1 MKIISMSAPGDKRV
15 VIIIPGYNVAH
26 VLSKT
31 VAAIPPGTA
40 DHVIV
45 IDDCSTDGT
54 SLVASRLGLD
64 VVRHPQNRGYGGAQ
78 KTGYKEAIRR
88 GYEIVVMV
96 HGDNQ
101 YDPSYAPKFVSK
113 IRDDGYD
120 VVSGSRMI
128 LGDAL
133 KNGMPLWK
141 FIPNRLLTALENFV
155 FQTHLTDYHNGFR
168 AFSTDFLKRVPLD
181 RLSDKFDFD
190 SDIIIQA
197 AIRKA
202 KIAEIPHPTRYE
214 DENSQMPFSQGVQYG
229 LSILA
234 KVCKYLLHWTGIKRD
249 ALFAEN

>member
-1 MKIISMSAPGDKRV
+1 
-15 VIIIPGYNVAH
+15 
-26 VLSKT
+26 
-31 VAAIPPGTA
+31 
-40 DHVIV
+40 
-45 IDDCSTDGT
+45 
-54 SLVASRLGLD
+54 
-64 VVRHPQNRGYGGAQ
+64 
-78 KTGYKEAIRR
+78 
-88 GYEIVVMV
+88 MV

-181 RLSDKFDFD
+181 RLSD
-190 SDIIIQA
+190 
-197 AIRKA
+197 
-202 KIAEIPHPTRYE
+202 T
-214 DENSQMPFSQGVQYG
+214 V
-229 LSILA
+229 
-234 KVCKYLLHWTGIKRD
+234 
-249 ALFAEN
+249 